1 MINYKI
7 PVSGA
12 GKWANISSDTRCMCM
27 SMSLFCSVKE
37 FSYEQFIFSNKTVTD
52 YYITIAIITTD

>member
-1 MINYKI
+1 MVNYKI

-12 GKWANISSDTRCMCM
+12 GNWANISSDTRCMCM
-27 SMSLFCSVKE
+27 SKSLFCSVKE

-52 YYITIAIITTD
+52 Y